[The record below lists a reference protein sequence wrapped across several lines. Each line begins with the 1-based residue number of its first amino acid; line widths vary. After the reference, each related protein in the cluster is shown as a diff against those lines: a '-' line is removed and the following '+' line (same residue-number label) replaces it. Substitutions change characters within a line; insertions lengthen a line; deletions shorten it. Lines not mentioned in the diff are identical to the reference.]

1 MCVCLP
7 SAVGTS
13 NFPFRVEC
21 ARVCVNRQTIPDLI
35 EISFRRKEMTT
46 LTSRSLSLVP
56 LQLNLSAVGNRMVSG
71 SDSAATVATNNNNA
85 LMHHHHHHHH
95 SLQAH
100 GMNNC
105 VSPSDPLYFS
115 PKEER
120 LSPNSSRYGS
130 ENSPKNS
137 ICDMDHHQQNRR
149 NAKLIGANV
158 MDDMSDAR
166 SSSVSSYQTDSFQ
179 KEPDCDQRSYCSDD
193 SELSVGREVESGQR
207 YINRNSKYMAAA
219 SDMESVDERMVGVD
233 NDEDAMRYAAA
244 AAAAAAAVGQL
255 NHSKTVPGI
264 VRPSPTRLQEEF
276 LRKSQIYAEELMK
289 HQMNFMAATRSLNIS
304 PKIGDHTFGY
314 PVRPDARSPIRDD
327 AKIGFRP
334 HVRVNSDLEK
344 KWSAIEDRNS
354 QSPEGTNFRGIH
366 SHLNAIS
373 KITSALGRDMI
384 QLTSPG
390 SMTSRENSQS
400 PPTQHFQQLLNNN
413 INEPNLKFSIDN
425 ILKPSFGRRITDPLL
440 KRNKTARKS
449 TQRSSA
455 AAVTATE
462 KHPIDL
468 TGAQQTAASTL
479 PVTATT
485 AANSPTSP
493 DAAAASSGEADKSS
507 KGPMV
512 WPAWVY
518 CTRYSDRPSSGK
530 LSMIKHFIKYC
541 KLPANQWA
549 SSMHRQLTLNDGH

>member
-1 MCVCLP
+1 
-7 SAVGTS
+7 
-13 NFPFRVEC
+13 
-21 ARVCVNRQTIPDLI
+21 
-35 EISFRRKEMTT
+35 MTT

-56 LQLNLSAVGNRMVSG
+56 LQLNLSTVGNRMVGG
-71 SDSAATVATNNNNA
+71 SDNATTVTTNNSNA

-95 SLQAH
+95 HSLLNH
-100 GMNNC
+100 SMNNC
-105 VSPSDPLYFS
+105 VSPSDPLHFS

-137 ICDMDHHQQNRR
+137 ICDMDHHQQHRR
-149 NAKLIGANV
+149 SAKLIGANL

-166 SSSVSSYQTDSFQ
+166 SSSVSSYQADSFQ

-207 YINRNSKYMAAA
+207 YMNRNSKYMAT
-219 SDMESVDERMVGVD
+219 SDMESVDERMTGGD

-244 AAAAAAAVGQL
+244 AAAAAAAVGQI
-255 NHSKTVPGI
+255 NHSKSAPSI

-314 PVRPDARSPIRDD
+314 PVRPDVRSPIRDET
-327 AKIGFRP
+327 KIGFRP

-344 KWSAIEDRNS
+344 KWSAIEDRSS

-400 PPTQHFQQLLNNN
+400 PPTQQFQHLLNNN

-425 ILKPSFGRRITDPLL
+425 ILKPNFGRRITDPLL
-440 KRNKTARKS
+440 KRNKTTRKS
-449 TQRSSA
+449 TQRSTASA
-455 AAVTATE
+455 ATAVD

-468 TGAQQTAASTL
+468 TGAQQTVASTL
-479 PVTATT
+479 PVTT
-485 AANSPTSP
+485 AVAAAAAAAASVVNSPTST
-493 DAAAASSGEADKSS
+493 DAGATSSGEADKSS

-530 LSMIKHFIKYC
+530 LSIIISVKTFNYC
-541 KLPANQWA
+541 KLIGNQW
-549 SSMHRQLTLNDGH
+549 HRRLTL

>member
-1 MCVCLP
+1 
-7 SAVGTS
+7 
-13 NFPFRVEC
+13 
-21 ARVCVNRQTIPDLI
+21 
-35 EISFRRKEMTT
+35 MTT

-56 LQLNLSAVGNRMVSG
+56 LQLNLSAVGNRMVGG
-71 SDSAATVATNNNNA
+71 SDNVATNSSNA
-85 LMHHHHHHHH
+85 LMHHHHHSMLNHN
-95 SLQAH
+95 
-100 GMNNC
+100 MNNC
-105 VSPSDPLYFS
+105 VSPSDPLHFS

-137 ICDMDHHQQNRR
+137 ICDMDHHQQHRR
-149 NAKLIGANV
+149 SAKLMGANL

-166 SSSVSSYQTDSFQ
+166 SSSVSSYQADSFQ

-193 SELSVGREVESGQR
+193 SELSVGREVENGQR
-207 YINRNSKYMAAA
+207 YMNRNSKYMVS
-219 SDMESVDERMVGVD
+219 SDMESVDERMTAVD
-233 NDEDAMRYAAA
+233 NDEDALRYAAA

-255 NHSKTVPGI
+255 NHNKCAVPSI

-344 KWSAIEDRNS
+344 KWSAIEDRSS

-400 PPTQHFQQLLNNN
+400 PPTQHYHQLLNNN

-440 KRNKTARKS
+440 KRNKTTRKS
-449 TQRSSA
+449 TQRSTASA
-455 AAVTATE
+455 ATAAD

-468 TGAQQTAASTL
+468 TGPQQTTASTL
-479 PVTATT
+479 PVTT
-485 AANSPTSP
+485 AAAAAATAASVVNSPTST
-493 DAAAASSGEADKSS
+493 DAAAASSGEADKSSSS

-530 LSMIKHFIKYC
+530 LSVIMF
-541 KLPANQWA
+541 L
-549 SSMHRQLTLNDGH
+549 

>member
-1 MCVCLP
+1 
-7 SAVGTS
+7 
-13 NFPFRVEC
+13 
-21 ARVCVNRQTIPDLI
+21 
-35 EISFRRKEMTT
+35 MTT

-56 LQLNLSAVGNRMVSG
+56 LQLNLSAAVGNRMVGG
-71 SDSAATVATNNNNA
+71 SDNGSTVATNNNNA
-85 LMHHHHHHHH
+85 LMHHYHHN
-95 SLQAH
+95 SLQTHNA
-100 GMNNC
+100 MNNC
-105 VSPSDPLYFS
+105 VSPSDPLHFS

-137 ICDMDHHQQNRR
+137 ICDMDHQQLQQQQHRR
-149 NAKLIGANV
+149 SAKLISANLV
-158 MDDMSDAR
+158 DDMSDAR
-166 SSSVSSYQTDSFQ
+166 SSSVSSYQADSFQ
-179 KEPDCDQRSYCSDD
+179 KEPDCDQRSFCSDD

-207 YINRNSKYMAAA
+207 YMNRNSSKYVAT
-219 SDMESVDERMVGVD
+219 SDMESVDERMTGGD
-233 NDEDAMRYAAA
+233 NNDEDALRYAAA

-255 NHSKTVPGI
+255 NHCSKVVPSI

-344 KWSAIEDRNS
+344 KWSAIEDRSS

-400 PPTQHFQQLLNNN
+400 PPTQHYQQLLNNN

-440 KRNKTARKS
+440 KRNKTIRKS
-449 TQRSSA
+449 TQRSTSSA
-455 AAVTATE
+455 AANTVD

-479 PVTATT
+479 PVTTVAAVATT
-485 AANSPTSP
+485 AVANSPTTS
-493 DAAAASSGEADKSS
+493 DAGAASSGEADKSA

-530 LSMIKHFIKYC
+530 LSIIIV
-541 KLPANQWA
+541 
-549 SSMHRQLTLNDGH
+549 

>member
-1 MCVCLP
+1 
-7 SAVGTS
+7 
-13 NFPFRVEC
+13 
-21 ARVCVNRQTIPDLI
+21 
-35 EISFRRKEMTT
+35 MTT

-56 LQLNLSAVGNRMVSG
+56 LQLNLSAVANRMVGG
-71 SDSAATVATNNNNA
+71 SDNGATVTATNNNNA
-85 LMHHHHHHHH
+85 LMHHHHRHH
-95 SLQAH
+95 SLH
-100 GMNNC
+100 THNLNNC
-105 VSPSDPLYFS
+105 VSPSDPLQFS

-137 ICDMDHHQQNRR
+137 ICDMDHHRR
-149 NAKLIGANV
+149 SAKSMGANV

-166 SSSVSSYQTDSFQ
+166 SSSVSSYQADSFQ
-179 KEPDCDQRSYCSDD
+179 KEVDCDQRSYCSDD

-207 YINRNSKYMAAA
+207 YVNRTSKYVAT
-219 SDMESVDERMVGVD
+219 SDMESVDERVTNGGDV
-233 NDEDAMRYAAA
+233 DEDAMRYAAA

-255 NHSKTVPGI
+255 NHQKTVPSI

-344 KWSAIEDRNS
+344 KWSAIEDRSS

-400 PPTQHFQQLLNNN
+400 PPTQHYQQLLNNN

-440 KRNKTARKS
+440 KRNKTTRKS

-455 AAVTATE
+455 LAAATAD

-479 PVTATT
+479 TVTTTAAAAAAT
-485 AANSPTSP
+485 AANSPTTT
-493 DAAAASSGEADKSS
+493 DAGAATSGDADKSSSS

-530 LSMIKHFIKYC
+530 LSIYLLLLRNC
-541 KLPANQWA
+541 L
-549 SSMHRQLTLNDGH
+549 LNRCERRSAHN